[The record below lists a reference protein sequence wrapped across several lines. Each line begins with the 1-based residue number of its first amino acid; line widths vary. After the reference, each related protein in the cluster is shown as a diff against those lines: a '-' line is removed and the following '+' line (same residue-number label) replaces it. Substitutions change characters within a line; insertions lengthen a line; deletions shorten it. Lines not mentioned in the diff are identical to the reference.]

1 MRKSAVL
8 IALLLAAGSLV
19 MTAAP
24 AWAAGVTKEQLDE
37 AIAKLVAN
45 GELWAKDETIPT
57 NDRADLKGLKFDK
70 GSAPVTIA
78 ALRSIK
84 RNVPS
89 LYATARL
96 LEHLQGSD
104 VETLQAILQEVRTLQ
119 MRARSYYRSFPVM
132 SKSHA
137 ESMGMPKYNPRLTTA
152 AIMARMASLA
162 GRRGAKK
169 ARDLPIAKQNEAA
182 WDIEQ
187 ATFRIQAI
195 AGTKTDDARAVSAM
209 TLAERASNASFI
221 AIVDAYIAAAP
232 KMEADRAV
240 RLYQMLRVPASRLRM
255 VNRKNYICKGK
266 CLLKDESTST
276 FTTVPDYPG
285 VKMIALM
292 NKLVV
297 VAKNKRCPKVKVP
310 TAAEIKT
317 YNTPKKKKK

>member
-8 IALLLAAGSLV
+8 IALLLAGGSLV
-19 MTAAP
+19 ATAAP

-45 GELWAKDETIPT
+45 GEIWAKDETIPPD
-57 NDRADLKGLKFDK
+57 DRADLKGLKFDK

-78 ALRSIK
+78 ALRGIK
-84 RNVPS
+84 RNLEG

-119 MRARSYYRSFPVM
+119 MRTRSYYRPFPTFT
-132 SKSHA
+132 KA
-137 ESMGMPKYNPRLTTA
+137 QTESMGMPDYNPRLTTA

-162 GRRGAKK
+162 SQRGAKK

-195 AGTKTDDARAVSAM
+195 AGANVDDARAVSAM
-209 TLAERASNASFI
+209 MLAERSGNASFI

-232 KMEADRAV
+232 KMEADRAA

-255 VNRKNYICKGK
+255 VNKKNYICKGK
-266 CLLKDESTST
+266 YILKDESTST
-276 FTTVPDYPG
+276 FTPMPDYPG

-297 VAKNKRCPKVKVP
+297 VAKDKRCPKVPVP
-310 TAAEIKT
+310 TAKEIQE
-317 YNTPKKKKK
+317 YNTKKK